1 MSQTER
7 QPRMKRI
14 YERPAREDGFRIL
27 VDRLWPRGI
36 SMANADVDLWLKDIS
51 PSDALRRWFSH
62 DPRKWPE
69 FKKRYHREL
78 AAKRD
83 LVALVEDRI
92 HEGDVTFL
100 YGSADDKHNN
110 AAALKAYLEQRE
122 RPARKKPA
130 AKGGDIRR

>member
-1 MSQTER
+1 MSQGGR
-7 QPRMKRI
+7 GPQLKRI
-14 YERPAREDGFRIL
+14 YERPAREDGYRIL

-78 AAKRD
+78 EAKRD

-92 HEGDVTFL
+92 REGDVTFL
-100 YGSADDKHNN
+100 YGSADEIHNN
-110 AAALKAYLEQRE
+110 ATALRAYLEKSE
-122 RPARKKPA
+122 RPARKNPA
-130 AKGGDIRR
+130 TGGR

>member
-1 MSQTER
+1 MSQGGR
-7 QPRMKRI
+7 RPQLKRI
-14 YERPAREDGFRIL
+14 YERPAREDGYRIL

-69 FKKRYHREL
+69 FIKRYHREL

-92 HEGDVTFL
+92 REGDVTFL
-100 YGSADDKHNN
+100 YGSADEIHNN
-110 AAALKAYLEQRE
+110 ATALKAYLEKRE
-122 RPARKKPA
+122 RPARKNPA
-130 AKGGDIRR
+130 TGGR

>member
-1 MSQTER
+1 L
-7 QPRMKRI
+7 KRI
-14 YERPAREDGFRIL
+14 YERPAREDGYRIL

-36 SMANADVDLWLKDIS
+36 SMTNADVDLWLKEIS

-62 DPRKWPE
+62 DPRRWPE

-92 HEGDVTFL
+92 REGDVTFL
-100 YGSADDKHNN
+100 YGEADEIHNN
-110 AAALKAYLEQRE
+110 AAALRAYLEKRE
-122 RPARKKPA
+122 RPAGKDPA
-130 AKGGDIRR
+130 IKERAVGR